1 MKIFYLESA
10 RDDLV
15 WMRHYYEAVLP
26 EGRENAQKQFH
37 AVESTL
43 RANPFIGH
51 TTHRK
56 NVRELSI
63 AKTPFSFIYRTFP
76 ERIEVLR
83 IWDERR
89 DRAKLDE

>member
-15 WMRHYYEAVLP
+15 WMRHYYEAVFP
-26 EGRENAQKQFH
+26 EGQKNAQKQFH
-37 AVESTL
+37 AVERTL
-43 RANPFIGH
+43 RTNPFIGH
-51 TTHRK
+51 TTHRQY
-56 NVRELSI
+56 VREFTI
-63 AKTPFSFIYRTFP
+63 PKTPFSFIYRIFP
-76 ERIEVLR
+76 DHIEVLR